1 MRTCLWDWMRAEY
14 INKMSPRMSKNC
26 HEACTLKKET
36 SASDDAVYF
45 LRDRLRKV
53 RTIAEKGKE
62 RKHLTWQLH
71 SHPSWKRGGENKG
84 GRGARRR
91 RPGGCGHLNGSGRIY
106 TPSAKQR
113 VKRSHFCPCWMLGEG
128 EQTTLHSSVLRSL
141 FSSQPFWSTQQ
152 TFRTGPQSNGALTDL
167 LHMLRGWNWLLMF
180 SKTQSPPPPKASKR
194 NNSLRGWNGCY
205 NSV

>member
-1 MRTCLWDWMRAEY
+1 MFDENMFMRL
-14 INKMSPRMSKNC
+14 N
-26 HEACTLKKET
+26 EAWKYQQN
-36 SASDDAVYF
+36 V
-45 LRDRLRKV
+45 
-53 RTIAEKGKE
+53 TIYEQKCMIVMKHNDKE
-62 RKHLTWQLH
+62 RDVCQQHSCLFSQGSSPQSENNRRKTEREKAFNVATSLT
-71 SHPSWKRGGENKG
+71 SSSWKRGGENKG

-152 TFRTGPQSNGALTDL
+152 TFRTGLQSNGALTDL
-167 LHMLRGWNWLLMF
+167 LHMLRGSNCLPMF
-180 SKTQSPPPPKASKR
+180 SKTQSSPQKHQ
-194 NNSLRGWNGCY
+194 RGIIH
-205 NSV
+205 